1 MPLQQIFYPAGHRL
15 NTRYNYGL
23 NRMVWELA
31 VAFELK
37 TILGNLGGEVLQ
49 VVGSV
54 DRVVERA
61 APVHEAADDG
71 AISYISA
78 GRADAL
84 DLMRATRAGVVLVAP
99 DVGLD
104 DLANSDKTFIVV
116 ENPRLSFLRLVKS
129 LYQQPRLR
137 GIDPTAIIDP
147 QAKIGKDVYI
157 GPYCTIG
164 ACEIGDET
172 VLHGHVHIYGSH
184 VKIGKRCTI
193 YAHTVIGTDGFGY
206 GRNDDG
212 EAEFFPSIGGV
223 IIGDDVDIHC
233 HCNVD
238 RGTLGD
244 TIIGQGT
251 KVDKYN
257 HIGHNVHIGK
267 HCIIM
272 AQSVFSGGVQV
283 GDYVT
288 MGICVAV
295 RDEGIHIGDR
305 AYVGMASVVTKDV
318 PAGATYIG
326 SPARPIDEYKR
337 LLEVMKRAAQM
348 E

>member
-1 MPLQQIFYPAGHRL
+1 M
-15 NTRYNYGL
+15 
-23 NRMVWELA
+23 
-31 VAFELK
+31 AFQFETLLDH
-37 TILGNLGGEVLQ
+37 LGDEVLR
-49 VVGSV
+49 VVGLA
-54 DRVVERA
+54 DRLVTRA
-61 APVHEAADDG
+61 APIHEAVDG
-71 AISYISA
+71 AISYVGA

-84 DLMRATRAGVVLVAP
+84 DLIRSTQAGVVLLAP
-99 DVGLD
+99 DVSLD
-104 DLANSDKTFIVV
+104 DVADSEKTFIVV
-116 ENPRLSFLRLVKS
+116 DNPRLSFLRLVKI
-129 LYQQPRLR
+129 LYQQPRPR
-137 GIDPTAIIDP
+137 GIHPTAIVDP
-147 QAKIGKDVYI
+147 AAKIGNDVYI
-157 GPYCTIG
+157 GPYCTVG

-172 VLHGHVHIYGSH
+172 VLHGHVHIYGDH

-193 YAHTVIGTDGFGY
+193 YSHTVIGTDGFGY
-206 GRNDDG
+206 SRNADD
-212 EAEFFPSIGGV
+212 EAEFFPSIGRV

-288 MGICVAV
+288 MGICIAV
-295 RDEGIHIGDR
+295 RDQGIHIGDR
-305 AYVGMASVVTKDV
+305 AYIGMASVVTKDV
-318 PAGATYIG
+318 PAGTTYIG
-326 SPARPIDEYKR
+326 SPARPIDEHKR
-337 LLEVMKRAAQM
+337 LLAAMKEIIQTPPPNPLPVYG
-348 E
+348 EGE

>member
-1 MPLQQIFYPAGHRL
+1 
-15 NTRYNYGL
+15 
-23 NRMVWELA
+23 VK
-31 VAFELK
+31 VAFELQAILD
-37 TILGNLGGEVLQ
+37 ILGDDVVR
-49 VVGSV
+49 VVGSR
-54 DRVVERA
+54 DRAITRA
-61 APVHEAADDG
+61 WPIHEAPDAG
-71 AISYISA
+71 AIVYCSA

-84 DLMRATRAGVVLVAP
+84 DLIRATPAGVIVCAP
-99 DVGLD
+99 DVPLD
-104 DLANSDKTFIVV
+104 DVADSDKTFVV
-116 ENPRLSFLRLVKS
+116 VANPRLSFLRLVNT
-129 LYQQPRLR
+129 LYPQPRPR
-137 GIDPTAIIDP
+137 GIHPTAIIDP
-147 QAKIGKDVYI
+147 KAQIGENVYI

-164 ACEIGDET
+164 ECEIGDET
-172 VLHGHVHIYGSH
+172 VLHGHVHIYGH
-184 VKIGKRCTI
+184 NVKIGKRCTI

-206 GRNDDG
+206 GRNPDG
-212 EAEFFPSIGGV
+212 EAKFFPSIGGV
-223 IIGDDVDIHC
+223 IIEDDVDIHC

-272 AQSVFSGGVQV
+272 AQSVFSGGAQV

-305 AYVGMASVVTKDV
+305 AYVGMASVVTKDI
-318 PAGATYIG
+318 PPGATYIG
-326 SPARPIDEYKR
+326 SPARPIEEHKR
-337 LLEVMKRAAQM
+337 ILEAMKQAAGIK
-348 E
+348 